1 MKPDVYSGIGS
12 LAARYGVEAAA
23 EVADLEEKHIEAIES
38 LIKREQISCDFEI
51 NRAIDTQ
58 LEQSYN
64 TELLA
69 RYKGLVANGSEPTKR
84 VVYKS
89 GSEAERVS
97 ANPHTHGPL
106 SQLLFVVL
114 FCSSDISQSSSLEL
128 KEPLELSL
136 TGLAASGRIN

>member
-97 ANPHTHGPL
+97 ANSHTHGHL
-106 SQLLFVVL
+106 TQLLFVVL
-114 FCSSDISQSSSLEL
+114 FCSSDICQSSSLEL